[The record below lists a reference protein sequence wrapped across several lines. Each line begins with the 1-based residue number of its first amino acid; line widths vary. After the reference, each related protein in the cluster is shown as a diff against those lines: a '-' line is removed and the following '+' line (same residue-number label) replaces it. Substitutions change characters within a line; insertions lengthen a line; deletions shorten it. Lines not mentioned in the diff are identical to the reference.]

1 MSPTRFIIVN
11 GLTFVRCRQKDLIIG
26 KKYMFVKQLYFDK
39 NREVMTGTIT
49 DKGIDITKWNNITYI
64 NTNENTD
71 AHINANTSFKKK
83 DTIEIDT
90 YLSRITFLKLYSSK
104 SKIQQAMEIRAINL
118 ILQNITGDKMFKY

>member
-1 MSPTRFIIVN
+1 MSPTRFIIFN

-49 DKGIDITKWNNITYI
+49 DKGVDITKWINITYI
-64 NTNENTD
+64 N
-71 AHINANTSFKKK
+71 ANANTSFKKT
-83 DTIEIDT
+83 DTIEFDT
-90 YLSRITFLKLYSSK
+90 YFSRITFLKLYSSK

-118 ILQNITGDKMFKY
+118 ILQNITGDKLFKYH